1 MKFEFVATV
10 ILQVRGE
17 AEGTADDLSVISNP
31 EVLITP
37 TVIAMPS
44 EPITELDEETRTTL
58 MGQLAHHCV
67 NRAEIMMR
75 PADGFTHSEPIPISD
90 PKDPNK
96 RN

>member
-17 AEGTADDLSVISNP
+17 AEGTADDLAIISNP
-31 EVLITP
+31 QVVIIP

-44 EPITELDEETRTTL
+44 APLDELDEETRAT
-58 MGQLAHHCV
+58 MMRQLTHHCV

-90 PKDPNK
+90 PKDPKK

>member
-17 AEGTADDLSVISNP
+17 AEGTADDLAIISNP
-31 EVLITP
+31 QVVIIP

-44 EPITELDEETRTTL
+44 EPINEMDEDTRRTL
-58 MGQLAHHCV
+58 MGQLTHHCV

-75 PADGFTHSEPIPISD
+75 PADGFSHSEPIPISD
-90 PKDPNK
+90 PKDPQK